1 MEPFVNFS
9 LGFLGYTI
17 FMTNPLLK
25 LKLKL
30 ADIIKQVVKKLAF
43 SAGYHQRIVDLE
55 AQQKVL
61 MAMIDKSVLVR
72 TRNLIFENLQIVSI
86 IGKSKIRIGSKF
98 DGGYV
103 VANDFESV
111 TTVISLGIGKN
122 LDKEKFFVNNK
133 VKVFGYDGTIGHQ
146 SPLKHNFFVFN
157 PRNVGIQQDQI
168 SINEIIENDIGIDS
182 LKENS
187 ILFIDV
193 EGSEY
198 EILNEIKPAFL
209 SLFRQIVIEF
219 HDLIRETSE
228 GGKFHPIR
236 QKLLMNFN
244 TYHVHAN
251 NFGAS
256 IELMSGEI
264 IPDVLE
270 ITFIN
275 KYLFNTMND
284 LNKCPSAFDA
294 PCNPNKPELIFS
306 WNS

>member
-1 MEPFVNFS
+1 
-9 LGFLGYTI
+9 
-17 FMTNPLLK
+17 MTNPALK
-25 LKLKL
+25 LKLKVV
-30 ADIIKQVVKKLAF
+30 DVIKKVVKKLAF

-61 MAMIDKSVLVR
+61 RAIIDKSVLVK

-86 IGKSKIRIGSKF
+86 IGKSKTRIGSKF

-103 VANDFESV
+103 IANDFESV
-111 TTVISLGIGKN
+111 TSVIALGIGKN

-133 VKVFGYDGTIGHQ
+133 VKVFGYDGTIGCK
-146 SPLKHNFFVFN
+146 SPLNHNFFVFN
-157 PRNVGIQQDQI
+157 PKNVGVQQGQI
-168 SINEIIENDIGIDS
+168 SINEIIENDIGINS

-198 EILNEIKPAFL
+198 EILNDIKPEFL

-228 GGKFHPIR
+228 GGKFR
-236 QKLLMNFN
+236 LVKQKLLTNFN

-256 IELMSGEI
+256 IELMGGEI

-275 KYLFNTMND
+275 KYLYKTLND
-284 LNKCPSAFDA
+284 FNKCPSTLDA